1 MASLNAVEEEEYMM
15 KLRRFVCAVCVG
27 CILGLSQMLERT
39 IAMGEEENLSQSDF
53 ELMRSDIRTK
63 KATMIA
69 DQMKFTDQEAAAFW
83 PVYRQYET
91 DLAAINDKKV
101 SIMKDYMKHHES
113 LNDKQAKQLAD
124 DVFEVDRRT
133 LDLRTRCFS
142 SLEKALPTKTI
153 VRWLQLER
161 RLQLLVDAQIAQN
174 FPAIKK

>member
-1 MASLNAVEEEEYMM
+1 MTKLKWIVGVACIGCIASLCQMVEP
-15 KLRRFVCAVCVG
+15 
-27 CILGLSQMLERT
+27 T
-39 IAMGEEENLSQSDF
+39 IAMGEEENTSQSDF

-63 KATMIA
+63 KAAMIA
-69 DQMKFTDQEAAAFW
+69 DRMKFTDQEAAAFW